1 MRWLVEWWPS
11 RYLQCISSNY
21 SVQEVK
27 EILGICE
34 KNGWVK
40 PPVYQGQYN
49 PAVRSREDSLSQSRG
64 NMAFLST
71 HTGRC
76 HAQRPPLNTTTNVS
90 LSPASGGLFS
100 GAYKNPPTPIAG
112 INLYAPR
119 PA

>member
-11 RYLQCISSNY
+11 RYLQRISSNY

-76 HAQRPPLNTTTNVS
+76 HAQQAPFNKAFNTIS
-90 LSPASGGLFS
+90 S
-100 GAYKNPPTPIAG
+100 
-112 INLYAPR
+112 
-119 PA
+119 